1 MADDLRGTDDLKLGL
16 VLGYWF
22 AQPPVGVADSIA
34 AAEDLGFDSVWSA
47 EAYGSDCFT
56 PLSWYGSR
64 TSRMQ
69 LGTAVC
75 QMSARTPVATAMS
88 ALTLD
93 HLSGGRFNLGLG
105 ASGPQVVEGWYGQP
119 YPKPL
124 ARSRE
129 YIDIVRRTA
138 ARAEP
143 GAYAGDHYTLPYAGA
158 GGTGLGKALKSTI
171 HPRRPEIPIY
181 LGAEGP
187 KNISLAAEIADGWVA
202 MLYSPHDDAWYRE
215 RLAEGFARRAPE
227 RSPAS
232 AFEVVCLTPAV
243 VNPDVEAAADM
254 VRPYLALYAGGM
266 GARGANFHFEAIAR
280 AGFEAEATKIQELY
294 LAGNKKDAI
303 AAVTTEMGESMALI
317 GPPEKIRHDLAA
329 WEDGVVTTLLVNG
342 PPVLLRA
349 LAEIVL

>member
-1 MADDLRGTDDLKLGL
+1 MKLGL
-16 VLGYWF
+16 GMGYWS
-22 AQPPVGVADSIA
+22 AGPPPDMLDAVLE
-34 AAEDLGFDSVWSA
+34 AERLGFDSVWTA
-47 EAYGSDCFT
+47 EAYGSDALT
-56 PLSWYGSR
+56 PLAWYGSH
-64 TSRMQ
+64 TTRMK
-69 LGTAVC
+69 LGTGIC
-75 QMSARTPVATAMS
+75 QMPARTPTALGM
-88 ALTLD
+88 AAMTLD
-93 HLSGGRFNLGLG
+93 HLSEGRLLLGVG
-105 ASGPQVVEGWYGQP
+105 ASGPQVVEGWYGQS

-129 YIDIVRRTA
+129 YVDIVRKTV

-143 GAYAGDHYTLPYAGA
+143 VAYSGDHYRLPYP

-171 HPRRPEIPIY
+171 HPRRTEIPIY

-187 KNISLAAEIADGWVA
+187 KNIALAAEIADGWVA

-215 RLAEGFARRAPE
+215 RLAEGFARRSPE
-227 RSPAS
+227 RSGAS
-232 AFEVVCLTPAV
+232 RFEVVCLTPVV

-254 VRPYLALYAGGM
+254 IRPHLALYAGGM
-266 GARGANFHFEAIAR
+266 GARGANFHFDAIAR

-303 AAVTTEMGESMALI
+303 AAVPTAMVEALALI
-317 GPPEKIRHDLAA
+317 GPPEKIRDDLAA
-329 WEDGVVTTLLVNG
+329 WEAGVVTTLLVNG

>member
-1 MADDLRGTDDLKLGL
+1 MKLGL
-16 VLGYWF
+16 GMGYWS
-22 AQPPVGVADSIA
+22 AGPPAGMLDTVLE
-34 AAEDLGFDSVWSA
+34 AERLGFDSMWTA
-47 EAYGSDCFT
+47 EAYGSDALT
-56 PLSWYGSR
+56 PLAWFGAHTTR
-64 TSRMQ
+64 LK
-69 LGTAVC
+69 LGTGIC
-75 QMSARTPVATAMS
+75 QMPARTPTALAM
-88 ALTLD
+88 AAMTID
-93 HLSGGRFNLGLG
+93 HLSEGRLLLGVG

-129 YIDIVRRTA
+129 YIDIVRRTV

-143 GAYAGDHYTLPYAGA
+143 VAYAGDHYTLPYAGA

-303 AAVTTEMGESMALI
+303 AAVPRAMVEAMALV
-317 GPPEKIRHDLAA
+317 GPPEKIRDDLAA
-329 WEDGVVTTLLVNG
+329 WEAGVVTTLLVTG
-342 PPVLLRA
+342 PPVLLRT

>member
-1 MADDLRGTDDLKLGL
+1 MKLGL
-16 VLGYWF
+16 GMGYWS
-22 AQPPVGVADSIA
+22 AGPPAGMLDTVLE
-34 AAEDLGFDSVWSA
+34 AERLGFDSMWTA
-47 EAYGSDCFT
+47 EAYGSDALT
-56 PLSWYGSR
+56 PLAWFGAHTTR
-64 TSRMQ
+64 LK
-69 LGTAVC
+69 LGTGIC
-75 QMSARTPVATAMS
+75 QMPARTPTALAM
-88 ALTLD
+88 AAMTID
-93 HLSGGRFNLGLG
+93 HLSEGRLLLGVG

-129 YIDIVRRTA
+129 YIDIVRRTV

-143 GAYAGDHYTLPYAGA
+143 VAYAGDHYTLPYAGA

-280 AGFEAEATKIQELY
+280 AG
-294 LAGNKKDAI
+294 
-303 AAVTTEMGESMALI
+303 
-317 GPPEKIRHDLAA
+317 
-329 WEDGVVTTLLVNG
+329 
-342 PPVLLRA
+342 
-349 LAEIVL
+349 